1 MSCVKAAGFFISL
14 CVLCM
19 LANTSYAADTAPAVK
34 QYEFELETLNSGD
47 KVRKRRTSFAGGAV
61 EFKIAAAMTD
71 DELAFVNNLL
81 DDFAAS
87 PLDDE
92 GYRNFTMS
100 NGTRVRVGG
109 FKESED
115 VAGAAVQSLPVEFS
129 VQGEFSPAEAAVVL
143 QIAAEGNLF
152 VTSSSDPTLAATTA
166 QVADKRFLKSHKNYS
181 VTPDE
186 NALAEWI
193 RRNIA
198 PNQQAKA
205 ANPNTGTTAS

>member
-1 MSCVKAAGFFISL
+1 MSYVKVAASL
-14 CVLCM
+14 VALGVLCM
-19 LANTSYAADTAPAVK
+19 LADRSYAADSPPTVK
-34 QYEFELETLNSGD
+34 HYAFELETLNAGD
-47 KVRKRRTSFAGGAV
+47 KVRKGHTSFDGNAV
-61 EFKIAAAMTD
+61 QFNIAATMTD

-81 DDFAAS
+81 DDFTAT
-87 PLDDE
+87 PPDGE

-109 FKESED
+109 FRENED
-115 VAGAAVQSLPVEFS
+115 VNGAAVQSLPVEFS

-152 VTSSSDPTLAATTA
+152 VTTRSDPTLAATKA

-186 NALAEWI
+186 NALAEWV
-193 RRNIA
+193 RKNI
-198 PNQQAKA
+198 PPQE
-205 ANPNTGTTAS
+205 ASGGGG

>member
-19 LANTSYAADTAPAVK
+19 LANQSYGADAPPAVK
-34 QYEFELETLNSGD
+34 QYAFELETLNAGD
-47 KVRKRRTSFAGGAV
+47 RVRKGRTSFAGGAV

-87 PLDDE
+87 PVDDA

-109 FKESED
+109 FRENED
-115 VAGAAVQSLPVEFS
+115 VAGAAVQSLPVEFA

-152 VTSSSDPTLAATTA
+152 VTSSSDPTLAATKA
-166 QVADKRFLKSHKNYS
+166 QVADKRFLKNHQNYS

-193 RRNIA
+193 RKNIA
-198 PNQQAKA
+198 PRA
-205 ANPNTGTTAS
+205 ASDAGER